1 MEEKYLILPCSGIGK
16 ALGTITRWAAYELV
30 ENILPNQTRLLCLA
44 RLTVKDEES
53 QEIVKKYPSITIDGC
68 PKACSSKNVCA
79 NEGKVVKSYMMSKFL
94 IKHKDL
100 KIESKNVIDPGEN
113 ALELAKRIA
122 NEIKEDIL
130 NKNFD
135 TIKEGA

>member
-16 ALGTITRWAAYELV
+16 TLGTITRWAAYELV
-30 ENILPNQTRLLCLA
+30 ENVLPKQTRLLCLA
-44 RLTVKDEES
+44 RLTIKDEES
-53 QEIVKKYPSITIDGC
+53 REIVRTYPAITIDGC
-68 PKACSSKNVCA
+68 PKACSSKNVSA
-79 NEGKVVKSYMMSKFL
+79 NEGKVVKSYMMSRFL

-100 KIESKNVIDPGEN
+100 KINSKNVIDPGEN

-122 NEIKEDIL
+122 NDIKEDIL

-135 TIKEGA
+135 VPKEEA